1 MFKDTVNFFY
11 DLIIHRLKTRRDILS
26 KKNSSQTLT
35 FENLSSYIDS
45 SGIEVSYD
53 IAMIKHVFGKKIYKN
68 KNPYL
73 IPDSCLRYLTN
84 RLEFDNEYQLLW
96 EDIGKDENIHFIFL
110 SLLKECFWD
119 KNEMRELLNHVL
131 IDYIPYAKESPLFDM
146 ILFPSKYKMKKISKT
161 DMYAPL
167 YFYGV
172 SEDEVIEQFS
182 LCLDDA
188 IEFLFK
194 KCHKDFKNI
203 FINFIKEHGTS
214 LKKINKKLE
223 DFVNNELK
231 QLLLQYSPKEDSLG
245 LRVKNIM
252 ISDWFSRIDLVM
264 ALFDNRSLDDKLL
277 FEMKLYNNSMN
288 YVEDLEDLQKKL
300 IGGFSN

>member
-73 IPDSCLRYLTN
+73 IPDSCLSYLTN
-84 RLEFDNEYQLLW
+84 RLGFDNEYQLLW
-96 EDIGKDENIHFIFL
+96 EDIEKDENIHFIFL
-110 SLLKECFWD
+110 CLLKECFWD

-131 IDYIPYAKESPLFDM
+131 TDYIPYAKESPLFDM

-161 DMYAPL
+161 DMYVPL

-194 KCHKDFKNI
+194 KCHKDFKKI

-288 YVEDLEDLQKKL
+288 YVKDLEDLQKKL